1 MKTFNELFN
10 SIVNEELALH
20 KINLKPHTIG
30 SASDKEIEMSSY
42 NEFKTG
48 KDWIEHIRNK
58 FPKAHIEYVKDDTMM
73 LSKDAP
79 YMLKAMHNG
88 KVVAKYRGT
97 GMLGRPDM
105 TNLNEETS
113 FVPQQ
118 QMKFIH
124 IDLYE
129 QSGSIITEQDF
140 NEYKRGCRSRKKKGL
155 VVYSCE
161 EYIVLAINC

>member
-10 SIVNEELALH
+10 SIVNE
-20 KINLKPHTIG
+20 KITID
-30 SASDKEIEMSSY
+30 SDGNI
-42 NEFKTG
+42 
-48 KDWIEHIRNK
+48 I
-58 FPKAHIEYVKDDTMM
+58 
-73 LSKDAP
+73 
-79 YMLKAMHNG
+79 
-88 KVVAKYRGT
+88 
-97 GMLGRPDM
+97 DM
-105 TNLNEETS
+105 G
-113 FVPQQ
+113 PQNQ
-118 QMKFIH
+118 GQMPQKQHMKFIH